1 MNNIQFI
8 THKTDVYSYVDS
20 ARMALEGGC
29 KWIQLRMK
37 EAPNDEIIAVAEQME
52 PLCRKHK
59 ATFIID
65 DHVELVKRIHADGV
79 HLGQHDMPVDE
90 ARRILGDDYII
101 GGTANTF
108 EEVEQHW
115 QMGCNYVGCGP
126 FRFTTTKKKLAPI
139 LGTAGY
145 KRIIDCMKNK
155 NIRIPVV
162 AIGGIRYD
170 DILPLMQTGISGI
183 ALSGSVLNAE
193 NPVEEMKRVMAI
205 DIV

>member
-1 MNNIQFI
+1 M
-8 THKTDVYSYVDS
+8 DS

-37 EAPNDEIIAVAEQME
+37 EASNDEIIAVAEQME

-79 HLGQHDMPVDE
+79 HLGQHDMSVDE

-115 QMGCNYVGCGP
+115 RMGCNYVGCGP

-139 LGTAGY
+139 LGIAGY
-145 KRIIDCMKNK
+145 ENIIDCMKNK
-155 NIRIPVV
+155 NIRIPVI

-170 DILPLMQTGISGI
+170 DILPLIQTGISGI

>member
-8 THKTDVYSYVDS
+8 THKTDVYSYMDS

-37 EAPNDEIIAVAEQME
+37 EASNDEIIAVAEQME

-79 HLGQHDMPVDE
+79 HLGQHDMSVDE

-115 QMGCNYVGCGP
+115 RMGCNYVGCGP

-145 KRIIDCMKNK
+145 ERIIDCMKNK
-155 NIRIPVV
+155 NIRIPVI

-170 DILPLMQTGISGI
+170 DILPLIQTGISGI